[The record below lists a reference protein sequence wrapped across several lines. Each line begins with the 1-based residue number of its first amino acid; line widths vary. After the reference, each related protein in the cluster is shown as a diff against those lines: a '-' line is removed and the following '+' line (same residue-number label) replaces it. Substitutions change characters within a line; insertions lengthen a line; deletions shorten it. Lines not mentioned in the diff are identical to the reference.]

1 MMSEGVRAGMSSWLA
16 WGIFA
21 IAGVFLG
28 WVGYHFTVRTLR
40 FVAAALVAA
49 VIVLVTGYGVRH
61 PTRAPADLVNAFIRG
76 MDDLSGTFFQPLLPG
91 HKAPVPG
98 QAGWLV
104 IIALLVFAY
113 RELEVWAVRWQPP
126 AVDISALGGDG
137 PGTQEN
143 SGRATPGGGPQGKR
157 DHDKLVAELRFRLPA
172 VEVRAPPIVPG
183 GTAPT
188 GLASIAENSGVAGS
202 GLAGAI
208 IRLVGMLWPTPRRY
222 QVRVWV
228 WAKPADPSTAANS
241 CGQERTPAGRSVTV
255 DIEDAQ
261 AGGSIATKTL
271 AARDLDDAAARVAA
285 YVARQIFKADPT
297 APAWSVGSFDGS
309 DLAALLCAKQQCE
322 LIDCPQDAHHAR
334 RRQIEEL
341 ERAVCNSPGAGVA
354 RYELALLYD
363 LEGRHAEALWLHAI
377 NRKQYPRFF
386 RGRYRLGMSLEM
398 IANPGFGTL
407 KKKDADKF
415 AESLSIL
422 DQCGVT
428 GYAAPGRAGLAAP
441 LSRELRKELLTAA
454 RNELHECR
462 RQLTLWRLIWATFLH
477 RDERAMRRPYWR
489 LGERQRFQDGIRV
502 AELLVAVRQSLNE
515 QECACTGEDRRQE
528 IKARRHPRRA
538 LRITAAIAGGNAAI
552 EAVGDPNTLAAPEG
566 GAKIWKPGANAEKTR
581 WLPWQRRTPSWQAAY
596 NAACLYTVLADSGR
610 YRQNEEYLM
619 DWAVVSLKRVVD
631 DRHCE
636 MERPWD
642 WISRD
647 PDLRCLNKSPVFREL
662 LRKQKQNDYPR
673 ANPGPDQTGTEL
685 AGLTVPGQART
696 PGAGQG
702 RDAGEHRRRAA
713 GRPESAG
720 DLQLR
725 GRAARRPDAGSAR
738 R

>member
-1 MMSEGVRAGMSSWLA
+1 M
-16 WGIFA
+16 
-21 IAGVFLG
+21 
-28 WVGYHFTVRTLR
+28 
-40 FVAAALVAA
+40 
-49 VIVLVTGYGVRH
+49 
-61 PTRAPADLVNAFIRG
+61 
-76 MDDLSGTFFQPLLPG
+76 
-91 HKAPVPG
+91 
-98 QAGWLV
+98 
-104 IIALLVFAY
+104 
-113 RELEVWAVRWQPP
+113 
-126 AVDISALGGDG
+126 
-137 PGTQEN
+137 
-143 SGRATPGGGPQGKR
+143 
-157 DHDKLVAELRFRLPA
+157 
-172 VEVRAPPIVPG
+172 
-183 GTAPT
+183 
-188 GLASIAENSGVAGS
+188 
-202 GLAGAI
+202 
-208 IRLVGMLWPTPRRY
+208 
-222 QVRVWV
+222 
-228 WAKPADPSTAANS
+228 
-241 CGQERTPAGRSVTV
+241 
-255 DIEDAQ
+255 
-261 AGGSIATKTL
+261 
-271 AARDLDDAAARVAA
+271 
-285 YVARQIFKADPT
+285 
-297 APAWSVGSFDGS
+297 
-309 DLAALLCAKQQCE
+309 
-322 LIDCPQDAHHAR
+322 
-334 RRQIEEL
+334 
-341 ERAVCNSPGAGVA
+341 
-354 RYELALLYD
+354 
-363 LEGRHAEALWLHAI
+363 
-377 NRKQYPRFF
+377 RK
-386 RGRYRLGMSLEM
+386 
-398 IANPGFGTL
+398 
-407 KKKDADKF
+407 
-415 AESLSIL
+415 
-422 DQCGVT
+422 
-428 GYAAPGRAGLAAP
+428 
-441 LSRELRKELLTAA
+441 
-454 RNELHECR
+454 
-462 RQLTLWRLIWATFLH
+462 
-477 RDERAMRRPYWR
+477 PYWR
-489 LGERQRFQDGIRV
+489 LGERQRFQDGVRV

-552 EAVGDPNTLAAPEG
+552 EAVGEPKDPKTLAAPED

>member
-1 MMSEGVRAGMSSWLA
+1 MMSEGVRVGMSSWLA

-40 FVAAALVAA
+40 FIVAALVVA
-49 VIVLVTGYGVRH
+49 VVVVVTGYGMRH
-61 PTRAPADLVNAFIRG
+61 PARAPADLVNAFIRG
-76 MDDLSGTFFQPLLPG
+76 MDDLSSAFFQPLLPG
-91 HKAPVPG
+91 HNIPVPG
-98 QAGWLV
+98 QVGWLV
-104 IIALLVFAY
+104 IIAFLVFAY
-113 RELEVWAVRWQPP
+113 RELEVWAMRWQPP

-137 PGTQEN
+137 PGKQEN
-143 SGRATPGGGPQGKR
+143 SGRDTPGGGGPEEKR

-172 VEVRAPPIVPG
+172 VEVRAPAILPG
-183 GTAPT
+183 GTASI

-208 IRLVGMLWPTPRRY
+208 IRLAGMLWPTPRRY

-228 WAKPADPSTAANS
+228 WAKPADPPTAANS
-241 CGQERTPAGRSVTV
+241 RGRDRTTAGRSVTV
-255 DIEDAQ
+255 DLEDAQ

-297 APAWSVGSFDGS
+297 APPWSVGSFDGS

-322 LIDCPQDAHHAR
+322 LIDGPQDAHHAR
-334 RRQIEEL
+334 RRQIQEL

-363 LEGRHAEALWLHAI
+363 LEGRHVEALWLHAI

-398 IANPGFGTL
+398 IANPGFEKL
-407 KKKDADKF
+407 EKKDADKF

-428 GYAAPGRAGLAAP
+428 GGASPCRAGPAVP

-454 RNELHECR
+454 RDELHECL
-462 RQLTLWRLIWATFLH
+462 RQLTLRRLIWATFRH
-477 RDERAMRRPYWR
+477 RDERAMRKPYWR
-489 LGERQRFQDGIRV
+489 LGERQRFQDGARV

-515 QECACTGEDRRQE
+515 QECARTGEDRRQA

-538 LRITAAIAGGNAAI
+538 MHVMAAIAGGNAAI
-552 EAVGDPNTLAAPEG
+552 EGLLAPKTLTVPEG
-566 GAKIWKPGANAEKTR
+566 DKKRWKPGANAEKTR

-596 NAACLYTVLADSGR
+596 NAACLYAVLADSDG
-610 YRQNEEYLM
+610 YRQNEKDLI

-647 PDLRCLNKSPVFREL
+647 PDLRCLNRSPAFREL

-673 ANPGPDQTGTEL
+673 ANPEPDHTGTEL
-685 AGLTVPGQART
+685 AAVTRGLTC
-696 PGAGQG
+696 
-702 RDAGEHRRRAA
+702 RAA
-713 GRPESAG
+713 TQAGRS
-720 DLQLR
+720 LR
-725 GRAARRPDAGSAR
+725 QQSRP
-738 R
+738 